1 MAGSADLFLIPSKM
15 YGLDEQKLNNI
26 KDIMSAV
33 EKTPDELS
41 LDSSDQLKGNGSNGQ
56 SWAKSEEGKATLAGA
71 AEGMKSGSIGNTL
84 TSAGIY
90 NMLGAGGF
98 TPMGGAMAAGGVIL
112 NAIDQGNAV
121 DYANRKL
128 VADQQAA
135 AQKNKVAAL
144 YQMMGRN
151 YGIS

>member
-1 MAGSADLFLIPSKM
+1 MAGSADLFLKPSKM
-15 YGLDEQKLNNI
+15 YALEEPKMQITQDDLAALRTQPQVEQQ
-26 KDIMSAV
+26 A
-33 EKTPDELS
+33 EP
-41 LDSSDQLKGNGSNGQ
+41 
-56 SWAKSEEGKATLAGA
+56 WAKSEEGKATLAGA
-71 AEGMKSGSIGNTL
+71 AEGMKSGSVGNTL

-112 NAIDQGNAV
+112 NAIEQGNAV

>member
-1 MAGSADLFLIPSKM
+1 MAGSADLFLTPSKM
-15 YGLDEQKLNNI
+15 YGLDNQKLNNI
-26 KDIMSAV
+26 QDIMNVV
-33 EKTPDELS
+33 EKIPGDISSDNLDS
-41 LDSSDQLKGNGSNGQ
+41 LKSGGSSDQP
-56 SWAKSEEGKATLAGA
+56 WAKSEEGKATLAGA
-71 AEGMKSGSIGNTL
+71 AEGMKSGSVGNTL

-112 NAIDQGNAV
+112 NAIEQGNAV